1 MGPEQVAVVAV
12 AVRTGDGRT
21 VDDLRHC
28 LLDGVPWR
36 SGPGN
41 GTDLVPEAAREAVR
55 AAGSSWAGDTTE
67 ELHEAARAV
76 GSRRLD
82 TAVVASGAAGCA
94 VAVVLQ
100 RHSAARRDGNRSLAL
115 VEGGDDGSAAGVPR
129 LDLPWAGGDLLRVAC
144 AVLAIAHRAVPRPNA
159 PARSLTGTRGI
170 EVATAAGPVRLRLAD
185 TVPWVVGAPVS
196 WRVYSGA
203 DRGEVLEALRTGR
216 PGDGGPARLVV
227 WSDGGEPPSGAES
240 AAAQWLRDGRN
251 GGPCPDGVAYRDRPL
266 PGQVAFLFGN
276 GAASYPGMGTQSLLA
291 FPDLVAG
298 LERRYGPIGALLGT
312 TDGSTLPRALQQIWG
327 SGVLAGV
334 HHGVMADLLGLR
346 ADAVVGYSSGEM
358 TALVATGAWRDPDEV
373 VRRVRES
380 WLYTDGVVGRFEVWR
395 RARRRD
401 GAADG
406 EWSCHLVGA
415 PAEQVRRAI
424 QGEAAA
430 YLMLVN
436 SPESCVVG
444 GDPAAC
450 ARVVRR
456 LGGPSWEVD
465 YPIVAH
471 VPELAEVRD
480 QLWRLYHHPT
490 ADVGATRYY
499 SCATTGWYS
508 PTPGAVA
515 DALAA
520 QLVGTADFAGTVR
533 RAWEDG
539 VRVFVELGP
548 KGLCANW
555 VRQVLGE
562 REHLA
567 VALDAPGVGGIRQL
581 LRAVAGLTAAGVRM
595 DVPALLDRLVRPPL
609 HPVRPVPLIAHHR
622 RVGRLHQEFV
632 EREAM
637 VHRRF
642 LALRAEVGAVLR
654 AAVTTAGAA
663 SPATVSPALV
673 SPATVSP
680 VPVPVPV
687 PPAALP
693 VTGQAPLFGR
703 AELERHAE
711 GRVAEVF
718 GPRFAGSHGHHRRIR
733 LPKPPVLLVD
743 RVVALD
749 AEPVS
754 MAGGVIRTQTD
765 VRAGGWYLDPTGR
778 VAPALLAE
786 FGQGGILLLSWLG
799 VDFRTGG
806 QQVYRMLDCEI
817 THHASPPGAG
827 DTVDFETTVEEIAEH
842 GGVLLASFRAD
853 CRVNGAPRLTM
864 RHARAGFFAPDEL
877 GGGAGIAWRPED
889 EPPPPGPLDPPLRRA
904 PRSAF
909 DPSRV
914 RALLEGRPADCFGD
928 EWDQTRSHVRTPRIA
943 GGRLRALDEVTALD
957 WTGGP
962 WGRGHLR
969 AESPIAPDEWYFA
982 AHFEDD
988 PCMPGS
994 LMLQGCHQALAFYLS
1009 ATGCTV
1015 ERDGWRFEPV
1025 PDRPVRLTCRAQATP
1040 RNRRLVYDVFVREL
1054 STGPRPS
1061 LVADVVCSV
1070 DGVGA
1075 LHARGLA
1082 VRLVPDWPL
1091 DQWRAGPAVPR
1102 GTAPALPPD
1111 ELGGLGGHHEPR
1123 TVAETGG
1130 FRFDY
1135 ASLLACAWGRPSAGF
1150 GPAAAWLDDAEHVA
1164 PRCPGPP
1171 YHFMSRV
1178 AEVTGPMGGRRA
1190 GTVAEVE
1197 YDVPEL
1203 AWFFEHND
1211 RPVMPFAVLL
1221 EAALQPCGW
1230 LAAYSHGY
1238 DPDRR
1243 FRNLD
1248 GAVTVL
1254 AEVGPGAGVLR
1265 TRARLRESATSGG
1278 ATIQRFVVEC
1288 RLGDT
1293 PVLTMS
1299 ATFGFFPPEAFA
1311 GQDGLP
1317 ADPAHRAALAEPSE
1331 WHERLRGEPRPETGL
1346 SVGDMLSVL
1355 DRVTG
1360 YWPDGGRA
1368 GLGRVR
1374 GEKTVDAGEWFFR
1387 AHFFRDPVQPGSLGL
1402 EAMCLLLRWY
1412 AVRRGLGRGVKG
1424 ARFEPVALGRP
1435 VTWKYRGQVLP
1446 SNRLVIVTADVL
1458 EVAEEEHGHLVVARA
1473 DLWVDGKWI
1482 YQADFGL
1489 RVLVD

>member
-1 MGPEQVAVVAV
+1 MGSEQVAVVAV
-12 AVRTGDGRT
+12 TVRTTDGRT

-28 LLDGVPWR
+28 LLDGVPWQP
-36 SGPGN
+36 GPGN
-41 GTDLVPEAAREAVR
+41 GTDLVPDVAREAAR
-55 AAGSSWAGDTTE
+55 AAGSSWAGDIVE
-67 ELHEAARAV
+67 DLHEAVRAV
-76 GSRRLD
+76 AERRLD
-82 TAVVASGAAGCA
+82 TAVVASAGTGCA
-94 VAVVLQ
+94 VAIVLK
-100 RHSAARRDGNRSLAL
+100 RHTAALREGNRSLAL
-115 VEGGDDGSAAGVPR
+115 VEDGSADPAVEGPR
-129 LDLPWAGGDLLRVAC
+129 LDGSSQSGGDLLRVAC
-144 AVLAIAHRAVPRPNA
+144 AVLAIAHRAMPRPNA
-159 PARSLTGTRGI
+159 PARLLIGTRDT
-170 EVATAAGPVRLRLAD
+170 EVATSAGPVRVRVGDA
-185 TVPWVVGAPVS
+185 VPWVVGAPVS

-227 WSDGGEPPSGAES
+227 WSAGGEPPLGAES
-240 AAAQWLRDGRN
+240 AAEQWLRS
-251 GGPCPDGVAYRDRPL
+251 GGPRPDGVAYRDRPL

-276 GAASYPGMGTQSLLA
+276 GAASYPGMGTQLLLA

-298 LERRYGPIGALLGT
+298 LEQRYGPIDDLLGA
-312 TDGSTLPRALQQIWG
+312 TDGSALPRALRQIWG

-334 HHGVMADLLGLR
+334 HHGVMADLLGIR
-346 ADAVVGYSSGEM
+346 PDAVVGYSSGEM

-373 VRRVRES
+373 VRRVRDS
-380 WLYTDGVVGRFEVWR
+380 WLYTDGVVGRFDVWR
-395 RARRRD
+395 QARRRD
-401 GAADG
+401 GAAGG

-415 PAEQVRRAI
+415 PADRVRRAI
-424 QGEAAA
+424 EGEATA

-450 ARVVRR
+450 ARVVSR

-490 ADVGATRYY
+490 VDVGTTRYY

-508 PTPGAVA
+508 PTPDAVA

-555 VRQVLGE
+555 TRQVLGA

-567 VALDAPGVGGIRQL
+567 VALDVPGAGGVRQL
-581 LRAVAGLTAAGVRM
+581 LRAVAEVTAAGVRM
-595 DVPALLDRLVRPPL
+595 DVPALLGRLVRPPL
-609 HPVRPVPLIAHHR
+609 HPVRPVPLVAHHR
-622 RVGRLHQEFV
+622 RVARLHREFV
-632 EREAM
+632 EREAV
-637 VHRRF
+637 VHDRF
-642 LALRAEVGAVLR
+642 LGLRAEMAALLR
-654 AAVTTAGAA
+654 AAGATVGTA
-663 SPATVSPALV
+663 SPAAVLA
-673 SPATVSP
+673 ATASP
-680 VPVPVPV
+680 VTV
-687 PPAALP
+687 PPATPP
-693 VTGQAPLFGR
+693 VTRPAPLFGR

-718 GPRFAGSHGHHRRIR
+718 GPRFAGSHGSRRRTR

-749 AEPVS
+749 AEPAS
-754 MAGGVIRTQTD
+754 MTGGVIRTQTD
-765 VRAGGWYLDPTGR
+765 VRAGDWYLDPTGR

-786 FGQGGILLLSWLG
+786 FGQGNILLLSWLG
-799 VDFRTGG
+799 VDSHTSKE
-806 QQVYRMLDCEI
+806 QVYRMLDCEV
-817 THHASPPGAG
+817 THHGSPPGAG
-827 DTVDFETTVEEIAEH
+827 DTVDFETTVEGVAEH

-853 CRVNGAPRLTM
+853 CHVNGEPRLTV
-864 RHARAGFFAPDEL
+864 RHARAGFFDQHEL
-877 GGGAGIAWRPED
+877 DGGTGIRWRPEG
-889 EPPPPGPLDPPLRRA
+889 EPLPQGPLDLPPRRA
-904 PRSAF
+904 TRSAF
-909 DPSRV
+909 GPPQL

-928 EWDQTRSHVRTPRIA
+928 EWGPTRSHVRTPRIA

-969 AESPIAPDEWYFA
+969 AESAIAPDEWYFA
-982 AHFEDD
+982 AHFEND

-994 LMLQGCHQALAFYLS
+994 LMLQGCHQAMAFYLS

-1040 RNRRLVYDVFVREL
+1040 RTRRIVYEVFVREL
-1054 STGPRPS
+1054 STGTRPT
-1061 LVADVVCSV
+1061 LVADVLCSV

-1075 LHARGLA
+1075 LHARELA

-1091 DQWRAGPAVPR
+1091 DQWRSGPVVPR
-1102 GTAPALPPD
+1102 GTAPALPSA
-1111 ELGGLGGHHEPR
+1111 ELGGLGGHREPR
-1123 TVAETGG
+1123 MVAEADG

-1135 ASLLACAWGRPSAGF
+1135 ASLLACAWGRPSEGF
-1150 GPAAAWLDDAEHVA
+1150 GPAAASLDDAKHIA

-1171 YHFMSRV
+1171 YHFMSRI
-1178 AEVTGPMGGRRA
+1178 AEVTGPMGGMRA

-1197 YDVPEL
+1197 YDVPER
-1203 AWFFEHND
+1203 AWFFEHED

-1230 LAAYSHGY
+1230 LAAYSHGF
-1238 DPDRR
+1238 DQNRK

-1248 GAVTVL
+1248 GVVTVL
-1254 AEVGPGAGVLR
+1254 AEVGPGAGVLC
-1265 TRARLRESATSGG
+1265 TRALLRESATSGG
-1278 ATIQRFVVEC
+1278 TTILRFVVEC

-1293 PVLTMS
+1293 PVLTLS
-1299 ATFGFFPPEAFA
+1299 TTFGFFPPEAFV
-1311 GQDGLP
+1311 GQGGLL
-1317 ADPAHRAALAEPSE
+1317 ADPAHRAALTEPSE
-1331 WHERLRGEPRPETGL
+1331 WREQSGGDRRPGTGL
-1346 SVGDMLSVL
+1346 PSGDMLRVL
-1355 DRVTG
+1355 DRITG

-1374 GEKTVDAGEWFFR
+1374 GEKEVDGSEWFFR
-1387 AHFFRDPVQPGSLGL
+1387 AHFFQDPVQPGSLGL

-1412 AVRRGLGRGVKG
+1412 AWQEGLGRGVAG

-1446 SNRLVIVTADVL
+1446 ANRMVIVTADVL
-1458 EVAEEEHGHLVVARA
+1458 EVVEEEHGYLVVALA
-1473 DLWVDGKWI
+1473 ELWVDGKWI
-1482 YQADFGL
+1482 HQADFGL
-1489 RVLVD
+1489 RVVAD

>member
-12 AVRTGDGRT
+12 AVRTPDGRT

-28 LLDGVPWR
+28 LLDGVPWQ

-41 GTDLVPEAAREAVR
+41 GTDLVPDAAREAAR
-55 AAGSSWAGDTTE
+55 AAGLSCWAGDTTE
-67 ELHEAARAV
+67 DLHEAVRAV
-76 GSRRLD
+76 AARRLD
-82 TAVVASGAAGCA
+82 TAVVTSGAAGCA
-94 VAVVLQ
+94 VAVVLK
-100 RHSAARRDGNRSLAL
+100 RHTAARRDGNRSLAL
-115 VEGGDDGSAAGVPR
+115 VEDLGAEPAVEVPR
-129 LDLPWAGGDLLRVAC
+129 PDRSWPAGGNLLRVAC
-144 AVLAIAHRAVPRPNA
+144 AVLAIAHRAAPRPNA
-159 PARSLTGTRGI
+159 PARSLIGTRDTS
-170 EVATAAGPVRLRLAD
+170 VATAAGPVRLRLAD
-185 TVPWVVGAPVS
+185 AVPWVVGAPVS
-196 WRVYSGA
+196 WHVYSGA
-203 DRGEVLEALRTGR
+203 DRGEVLAALRAGR
-216 PGDGGPARLVV
+216 PGDDGPARLVV
-227 WSDGGEPPSGAES
+227 WSAGGDPPAGVES
-240 AAAQWLRDGRN
+240 AAERWLQS
-251 GGPCPDGVAYRDRPL
+251 GGPQPDGVAYRDRPL

-276 GAASYPGMGTQSLLA
+276 GAASYPGMGAQLLLA
-291 FPDLVAG
+291 FPDLVAR
-298 LERRYGPIGALLGT
+298 LERRYGPLGDLIGV
-312 TDGSTLPRALQQIWG
+312 TDGSALPRALRQIWG

-334 HHGVMADLLGLR
+334 HHGVVAELLALR

-358 TALVATGAWRDPDEV
+358 TALVATGAWRDADEV
-373 VRRVRES
+373 VRRVRDS
-380 WLYTDGVVGRFEVWR
+380 WLYTDGVVGRFDVWR
-395 RARRRD
+395 QARRGA
-401 GAADG
+401 GAAGG
-406 EWSCHLVGA
+406 EWSCHLIGA
-415 PAEQVRRAI
+415 SAEQVRRAI
-424 QGEAAA
+424 EGEAAA

-456 LGGPSWEVD
+456 LGEPSWEVD

-471 VPELAEVRD
+471 VPELAGVWD

-490 ADVGATRYY
+490 VDVGATRYY

-508 PTPGAVA
+508 PTPDAVA

-567 VALDAPGVGGIRQL
+567 VALDVPGAGGIRQL
-581 LRAVAGLTAAGVRM
+581 LRAVAELTAAGVRM
-595 DVPALLDRLVRPPL
+595 DVPALLGRLVRAPL
-609 HPVRPVPLIAHHR
+609 HPVPPSPLVAYHR

-632 EREAM
+632 EREAV
-637 VHRRF
+637 VHRKF
-642 LALRAEVGAVLR
+642 LDLRAGVDALLRGAG
-654 AAVTTAGAA
+654 TTGEPA
-663 SPATVSPALV
+663 SPAIVPRPA
-673 SPATVSP
+673 
-680 VPVPVPV
+680 V

-693 VTGQAPLFGR
+693 GTGPAPLFGR

-718 GPRFAGSHGHHRRIR
+718 GPRFAGPHGTRWRTR

-749 AEPVS
+749 AEPAS
-754 MAGGVIRTQTD
+754 MTGGAIRTQTD
-765 VRAGGWYLDPTGR
+765 VREGGWYLDPTGR

-786 FGQGGILLLSWLG
+786 FGQGNILLLSWLG
-799 VDFRTGG
+799 VDLRTSGE
-806 QQVYRMLDCEI
+806 QVYRMLDCEV
-817 THHASPPGAG
+817 THHGSPPGAG
-827 DTVDFETTVEEIAEH
+827 DTVDFETTVEGVAEH

-853 CRVNGAPRLTM
+853 CRVNGAPRLTV
-864 RHARAGFFAPDEL
+864 RHARAGFFARHEL
-877 GGGAGIAWRPED
+877 GGGAGIAWRPEA
-889 EPPPPGPLDPPLRRA
+889 EPVPQGPLDPPRRSA
-904 PRSAF
+904 TRSAF
-909 DPSRV
+909 GPHQV
-914 RALLEGRPADCFGD
+914 RALLDGRPADCFGG
-928 EWDQTRSHVRTPRIA
+928 EWGQTRSHVRTPRIA

-969 AESPIAPDEWYFA
+969 AESAIVPDEWYFA

-994 LMLQGCHQALAFYLS
+994 LMLQGCHQAMAFYLS

-1040 RNRRLVYDVFVREL
+1040 RNRRIVYEVFVREL
-1054 STGPRPS
+1054 STGTRPT
-1061 LVADVVCSV
+1061 LVADVLCSV

-1091 DQWRAGPAVPR
+1091 DQWRSGPAVPR
-1102 GTAPALPPD
+1102 GTAPALPSA

-1123 TVAETGG
+1123 VVAESDG
-1130 FRFDY
+1130 FRFGY
-1135 ASLLACAWGRPSAGF
+1135 ASLLACAWGRPSDGF
-1150 GPAAAWLDDAEHVA
+1150 GPAAASLDDAEHIA

-1171 YHFMSRV
+1171 YHFMSRI
-1178 AEVTGPMGGRRA
+1178 AEVTGPMGGLRA
-1190 GTVAEVE
+1190 GTAAEVE
-1197 YDVPEL
+1197 YDVPAL
-1203 AWFFEHND
+1203 AWFFEHDD

-1230 LAAYSHGY
+1230 LAAYSHGF

-1265 TRARLRESATSGG
+1265 TRAEMRESATSGG
-1278 ATIQRFVVEC
+1278 TTIQRFAVEC

-1299 ATFGFFPPEAFA
+1299 TTFGFFPPEAFA
-1311 GQDGLP
+1311 GQSGLP
-1317 ADPAHRAALAEPSE
+1317 AGPAHRAALAEPSE
-1331 WHERLRGEPRPETGL
+1331 WHEQLRGEWRPGTGL
-1346 SVGDMLSVL
+1346 PSGDMLRVL
-1355 DRVTG
+1355 DRITG

-1368 GLGRVR
+1368 GLGRMR
-1374 GEKTVDAGEWFFR
+1374 GEKEVDPGEWFFR
-1387 AHFFRDPVQPGSLGL
+1387 AHFFQDPVQPGSLGL
-1402 EAMCLLLRWY
+1402 EAMCLLVRWY
-1412 AVRRGLGRGVKG
+1412 AVRRGLGRGAVG

-1446 SNRLVIVTADVL
+1446 ANRMVIVTADVL
-1458 EVAEEEHGHLVVARA
+1458 EVVEEQHGHLVVARA
-1473 DLWVDGKWI
+1473 ELWVDGKWI
-1482 YQADFGL
+1482 YQADFGV
-1489 RVLVD
+1489 RIVVD